1 VLLDQR
7 SPRHAGHEVKGAVA
21 AGALVHLEGIAPR
34 DWKDGYDRSCLAT
47 HNAVG
52 FSAH

>member
-1 VLLDQR
+1 MLFDER
-7 SPRHAGHEVKGAVA
+7 SLRHSSHEMQGAMA
-21 AGALVHLEGIAPR
+21 AGALIHLQGVAPR

-47 HNAVG
+47 YNAIG